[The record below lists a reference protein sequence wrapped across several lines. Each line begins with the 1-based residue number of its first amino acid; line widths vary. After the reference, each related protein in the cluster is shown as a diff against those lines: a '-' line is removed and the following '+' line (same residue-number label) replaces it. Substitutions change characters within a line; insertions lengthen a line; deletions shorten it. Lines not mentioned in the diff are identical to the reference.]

1 MSTGTERRGRPK
13 AGTGPTVAGITPT
26 QWAAAL
32 GPVTPAS
39 LRKAQ
44 RVVTGAVPVWPAEV
58 LRVAEVHQVEPR
70 ALLEALKEAAH
81 G

>member
-1 MSTGTERRGRPK
+1 MTRGRPK
-13 AGTGPTVAGITPT
+13 SGTGPTVAGITPQ

-44 RVVTGAVPVWPAEV
+44 RVVTGRNPVWPAEL

-70 ALLEALKEAAH
+70 ALLEAMEAAH
-81 G
+81 ATPR

>member
-1 MSTGTERRGRPK
+1 MTDPRGRPRT
-13 AGTGPTVAGITPT
+13 GTGPTVAGITPH

-44 RVVTGAVPVWPAEV
+44 RVITGATPVWPAEL
-58 LRVAEVHQVEPR
+58 LRVAEVHKVEPR
-70 ALLEALKEAAH
+70 ALLEAMEAAH
-81 G
+81 ASAR

>member
-1 MSTGTERRGRPK
+1 MRGRPK
-13 AGTGPTVAGITPT
+13 TGTGPTAAGVTPQ

-44 RVVTGAVPVWPAEV
+44 RVITGATPVWPAE
-58 LRVAEVHQVEPR
+58 LLAVAAVHQIEPR
-70 ALLEALKEAAH
+70 ALLEGLVQATEGANVR
-81 G
+81 